1 MIQKIKE
8 MLDNVLD
15 SVIKKDETLIFFPTI
30 GSFDS
35 KEGAWIVDIHA
46 WVFEPEEDSRFRNEI
61 IERFGEILTGEKIE
75 GEPLESRARMF
86 LVDNERNKKLT
97 IRFGRKQ
104 FKIKET
110 TNDNGQL
117 RSQII
122 LSEEDVKGLQQESGS
137 EEWIIFQAVLPSN
150 DKRVFKG
157 AVQLLRP
164 QGFSV
169 ISDIDDTIKVSE
181 VTHPDR
187 KTLLRNT
194 FVKEFRPLEGMAEV
208 YSEWQRK
215 GVQFH
220 YLSGS
225 PWQLFVPL
233 IEFFHK
239 AEFPMGSMHL
249 REFSWDV
256 EDLLR
261 FFSSPEDYKKHF
273 IEEFINRFPERRL
286 ILVGDSGE
294 VDEEIYRD
302 MYLKYRDQIQK
313 IFIRNIKS
321 NDSSSGLNLNV
332 FKKIPNSKWKIFEKP
347 SELKGLNLGF

>member
-1 MIQKIKE
+1 MIQIIKE

-15 SVIKKDETLIFFPTI
+15 SVIKRDETLIFFPTI

-46 WVFEPEEDSRFRNEI
+46 WIFEPEEDSRFRNEI
-61 IERFGEILTGEKIE
+61 IERFGKILIGEKIE
-75 GEPLESRARMF
+75 GEPFESRARMF
-86 LVDNERNKKLT
+86 LVDNERNKKIT
-97 IRFGRKQ
+97 IRFGDKQ

-117 RSQII
+117 KSQII
-122 LSEEDVKGLQQESGS
+122 LSEEEVKRLQQESGS
-137 EEWIIFQAVLPSN
+137 EEWIIFQAVLPDN
-150 DKRVFKG
+150 DNRVFKG
-157 AVQLLRP
+157 VVQLLRP
-164 QGFSV
+164 QGISV

-194 FVKEFRPLEGMAEV
+194 FVNEFKPIEGMAEI
-208 YSEWQRK
+208 YSEWKKK
-215 GVQFH
+215 GMRFH

-233 IEFFHK
+233 TEFIHE
-239 AEFPMGSMHL
+239 AGFPMGSMHL

-261 FFSSPEDYKKHF
+261 FFSSPEDYKKNF

-302 MYLKYRDQIQK
+302 IYLKYRNQIQK
-313 IFIRNIKS
+313 ILIRNIKS
-321 NDSSSGLNLNV
+321 NDSGSGLSLKVFRNV
-332 FKKIPNSKWKIFEKP
+332 PNQKWTIFEEP
-347 SELKGLNLGF
+347 SELKWLDLVF